1 MVIVLTSSSVVD
13 RGFWYNGYRAHRVWW
28 IMGSSIMVIVLTSSA
43 VDRGFW
49 YNSYRAHVECGR
61 SWVLV

>member
-1 MVIVLTSSSVVD
+1 MVIVLTSSAVD
-13 RGFWYNGYRAHRVWW
+13 RGSG
-28 IMGSSIMVIVLTSSA
+28 IMVIVLTSSA

-49 YNSYRAHVECGR
+49 YNGYRAHVECGR

>member
-1 MVIVLTSSSVVD
+1 MVIVLASSAVD
-13 RGFWYNGYRAHRVWW
+13 RGFWYNGYRLA
-28 IMGSSIMVIVLTSSA
+28 SSAVDRAGIMVIVLTSSA

-49 YNSYRAHVECGR
+49 YNGYRAHVECGR

>member
-1 MVIVLTSSSVVD
+1 
-13 RGFWYNGYRAHRVWW
+13 
-28 IMGSSIMVIVLTSSA
+28 MVIVLTSSA

-49 YNSYRAHVECGR
+49 YNGYRAHVECGRSGGLSWSSAVDRGFWYNGYRAHVECGR

>member
-1 MVIVLTSSSVVD
+1 MVIVLTSSVVDLGSGIMVIVLASSAVD
-13 RGFWYNGYRAHRVWW
+13 RGFWYNGYRA
-28 IMGSSIMVIVLTSSA
+28 
-43 VDRGFW
+43 RGFW

>member
-1 MVIVLTSSSVVD
+1 MVIVLTSSAVD
-13 RGFWYNGYRAHRVWW
+13 RGFWYNGYRAHVECGRS
-28 IMGSSIMVIVLTSSA
+28 GSGIMVIVLTSSA

-49 YNSYRAHVECGR
+49 YNGYRAHVECGR

>member
-1 MVIVLTSSSVVD
+1 
-13 RGFWYNGYRAHRVWW
+13 
-28 IMGSSIMVIVLTSSA
+28 MVIVLTSSA

-49 YNSYRAHVECGR
+49 YNGYRAVGSGIMFIVLTSSAVDRGFWYNGYRAHVECCR

>member
-1 MVIVLTSSSVVD
+1 MGSGIMVIVLTSSVV
-13 RGFWYNGYRAHRVWW
+13 
-28 IMGSSIMVIVLTSSA
+28 VLTSSA

-49 YNSYRAHVECGR
+49 YNGYRAHVECGR